1 MRECS
6 VAANK
11 GKMCLPDI
19 IPCQNLLDWN
29 GYLENLYDT
38 VFVPDFLNSCPKFKG
53 LRVFIRKEPRDG
65 RWEHGFTHMTHED
78 YRHTSR
84 DPNDRVPDLRRTER
98 LNWVRKIIERYP
110 CAVENSCGEIWY
122 WEEMFRGRVR
132 CNLLYASE
140 KFLIVLEKAKDVYF
154 IITSFYLDTDWA
166 FEKRRRKYEKYK
178 QQKTPLA

>member
-1 MRECS
+1 MAGAFTRPRPICTVYDYFFRFSSCS
-6 VAANK
+6 FQNRIIWSAKTSSFPVQPYRQ
-11 GKMCLPDI
+11 LP
-19 IPCQNLLDWN
+19 
-29 GYLENLYDT
+29 LY
-38 VFVPDFLNSCPKFKG
+38 VYS
-53 LRVFIRKEPRDG
+53 G
-65 RWEHGFTHMTHED
+65 RHMTHED

-84 DPNDRVPDLRRTER
+84 DPNDRVPDLRRTES

-154 IITSFYLDTDWA
+154 IITTSFYLDTDWA